1 MTEAVAAESGPGSAE
16 ASFVGAFA
24 RTWAYPRADEF
35 AAMFQPEIRLVAPLL
50 PITTGIEE
58 SVAAIEAIL
67 AAFPGL
73 HGRVHAWAP
82 HPEGVFID
90 FTLSGVLGRRPVG
103 WRGVDRFLL
112 RDGLATERVHYSDSL
127 TLLSAAARAPRAW
140 PALVRTRARPRPPVV
155 SGAPP
160 AAPPDDPFLRAYAD
174 AFANPTPTRLR
185 ELVGGDDDP
194 FSPLLEL
201 MPDLRARLLRWGER
215 EGALFAESRY
225 SATVAG
231 ARMTWEAVD
240 RFAMSEGRAWSAR
253 SYFDHGAMAAK
264 AARSPREWP
273 RWLAAHRRRRPR

>member
-1 MTEAVAAESGPGSAE
+1 LADPAAPEAE
-16 ASFVGAFA
+16 AFVSAFA

-50 PITTGIEE
+50 PVTTGVEE

-67 AAFPGL
+67 AAFDGL

-82 HPEGVFID
+82 HPDGVFID
-90 FTLSGVLGRRPVG
+90 FTLSGALGGRPVG

-127 TLLSAAARAPRAW
+127 TLLRAAARAPRAW
-140 PALVRTRARPRPPVV
+140 PALARTRARPRPPFV
-155 SGAPP
+155 SEVPPASPP
-160 AAPPDDPFLRAYAD
+160 AALFVRAYAT
-174 AFANPTPTRLR
+174 ALAQPTPARLR
-185 ELVGGDDDP
+185 ELVAGGDEP

-201 MPDLRARLLRWGER
+201 LPDLRATILRWGER
-215 EGALFAESRY
+215 DGALFVESRY

-231 ARMTWEAVD
+231 QPMEWEGVD
-240 RFAMSEGRAWSAR
+240 RFAMADGRARSAR
-253 SYFDHGAMAAK
+253 SYFDHGALAGR

-273 RWLAAHRRRRPR
+273 RWLAAHRRARSR